1 MSLKKSISCRT
12 DVVSKEQASIQVS
25 SKIVG
30 LMDSLSFAVL
40 AFARELISARDDLT
54 VSARACAFLDE

>member
-1 MSLKKSISCRT
+1 M
-12 DVVSKEQASIQVS
+12 VSKEQASIQVS